1 MKKKILAL
9 VIIALTLLS
18 VFAFSSCGKE
28 ETTNCPYADCDGTL
42 MEITTLICSGTC
54 ENSKE
59 CKGCA
64 TSVYLYCE
72 KNLTHRYDICINEK
86 CQKPIEIGS
95 EFCPSCGAG
104 QTECKTCKNGEID
117 GTYCPECGEQI
128 LRDGEMKFKL
138 DFDALGKSAMILC
151 KGMLGIFIVTG
162 VIVTFILVLNT
173 IVEKVNQSRENK
185 K

>member
-18 VFAFSSCGKE
+18 VLAFSSCGKE
-28 ETTNCPYADCDGTL
+28 ETVNCLSSECEGILEVKNDIYC
-42 MEITTLICSGTC
+42 CS
-54 ENSKE
+54 
-59 CKGCA
+59 
-64 TSVYLYCE
+64 
-72 KNLTHRYDICINEK
+72 KNEMHRYEICVDDECEAPVKFGND
-86 CQKPIEIGS
+86 
-95 EFCPSCGAG
+95 FCKACGAS
-104 QTECKTCKNGEID
+104 QIECTECADGDID